1 MEINVTAVRLAMA
14 DAGYSTSE
22 LARRA
27 KITRQT
33 ASKYVCKGGKGT
45 PEVFHKI
52 GEALGVKPSSL
63 VLVR

>member
-1 MEINVTAVRLAMA
+1 MEINVMAICLAMA
-14 DAGYSTSE
+14 DKGYSTSE
-22 LARRA
+22 LAKRA

-33 ASKYVCKGGKGT
+33 AQKYTRKGGKGT
-45 PEVFHKI
+45 PEVFYRI